1 MYEQRLREHRM
12 MVSVET
18 TGGLERRMKVQV
30 PADRIENE
38 VDTRLQSYGKTAKI
52 KGFRPGKVPMK
63 VIRQRYG
70 GQIRQEVLGE
80 VMQSSYFEA
89 ISQEKLRPAGGPRIE
104 PDKVEQGQDL
114 EYTAIFEVYPEFEL
128 KGHEGIEV
136 DRPVAEIGDE
146 DIEEMMSNLRRQ
158 RSEWLEIEGAA
169 EPGHRVI
176 VDFEGKLDGESF
188 TGGSGQ
194 EVPIV
199 LGEGGMLPDFEG
211 GLTGMSANEEK
222 DIKVSFP
229 EEYGAEELA
238 GKVADFHVKVTKVE
252 ERELPELDDEFC
264 KAFGIQEGGVDKLR
278 DEVADNMRR
287 EMEQTVRLKLKEQIM
302 DGLLARNEL
311 DLPGVLVE
319 DEIRGLRESAAR
331 RMGVDP
337 SEASNLPPRDTVEE
351 PARRRVK
358 LGLLVAEII
367 RQSEIQ
373 LDQTRVRE
381 RIKELAA
388 GYRNPD
394 EVIKLYTGNRQLM
407 DQLEMEIMEEQVVD
421 WLIERA
427 VIRENAMPFKELM
440 NP

>member
-1 MYEQRLREHRM
+1 
-12 MVSVET
+12 
-18 TGGLERRMKVQV
+18 
-30 PADRIENE
+30 
-38 VDTRLQSYGKTAKI
+38 
-52 KGFRPGKVPMK
+52 
-63 VIRQRYG
+63 
-70 GQIRQEVLGE
+70 
-80 VMQSSYFEA
+80 
-89 ISQEKLRPAGGPRIE
+89 
-104 PDKVEQGQDL
+104 
-114 EYTAIFEVYPEFEL
+114 
-128 KGHEGIEV
+128 
-136 DRPVAEIGDE
+136 
-146 DIEEMMSNLRRQ
+146 
-158 RSEWLEIEGAA
+158 
-169 EPGHRVI
+169 
-176 VDFEGKLDGESF
+176 
-188 TGGSGQ
+188 
-194 EVPIV
+194 
-199 LGEGGMLPDFEG
+199 MLPDFEG

>member
-1 MYEQRLREHRM
+1 M

-38 VDTRLQSYGKTAKI
+38 VDSRLQSYGKTAKI

-70 GQIRQEVLGE
+70 GQVRQEVLGE

-104 PDKVEQGQDL
+104 PDNIEQGQDL

-128 KGHEGIEV
+128 KGHEGIAV
-136 DRPVAEIGDE
+136 DQPVAQVGDE
-146 DIEEMMSNLRRQ
+146 DIDEMMDNLRRQ
-158 RSEWLEIEGAA
+158 RSEWLEIDSAA

-188 TGGSGQ
+188 SGGSGQ

-199 LGEGGMLPDFEG
+199 LGEGGMLPDFED

-229 EEYGAEELA
+229 EEYGAEDLA

-252 ERELPELDDEFC
+252 ERKLPELDDEFC
-264 KAFGIQEGGVDKLR
+264 KAFGVQEGGVQKLR
-278 DEVADNMRR
+278 EEVADNMRR
-287 EMEQTVRLKLKEQIM
+287 EMEQTVRLRLKEQVM
-302 DGLLARNEL
+302 DGLLARNDLE
-311 DLPGVLVE
+311 LPGVLVE

-367 RQSEIQ
+367 RQSDIQ

-388 GYRNPD
+388 GYRDPD
-394 EVIKLYTGNRQLM
+394 EVIKLYTSNRQLM
-407 DQLEMEIMEEQVVD
+407 DQLEMEIMEDQVVD

-427 VIRENAMPFKELM
+427 KISEKSVPFKELM
-440 NP
+440 RP